1 MSQTVPD
8 FSTAIVTILFL
19 LVLGVIAFV
28 VKKKSGPLK
37 RIIKNQNNLEVV
49 NQLPLRDGYLAYILR
64 VGNENFFFVGHKS
77 GRSSLTQVNSINEV
91 EPQFKKNK
99 IEKLDLNKISPPEN
113 KILQKNEE
121 KKPLQH
127 VNISD
132 LLTAHKKGSSNA

>member
-8 FSTAIVTILFL
+8 FSTAIITILFL

-37 RIIKNQNNLEVV
+37 RIIKNQNNLEVI

-77 GRSSLTQVNSINEV
+77 GRCSLTQVNSINEV

-99 IEKLDLNKISPPEN
+99 IEKLDINKISSPEN
-113 KILQKNEE
+113 KIIGKIEE

>member
-19 LVLGVIAFV
+19 LVLGVIALV

-37 RIIKNQNNLEVV
+37 RIIKNQNNLEVI

-77 GRSSLTQVNSINEV
+77 GRSSLTQVNSINDE

-113 KILQKNEE
+113 KILRKNEE

>member
-19 LVLGVIAFV
+19 LVLGIVAFII
-28 VKKKSGPLK
+28 KKKSGPLK
-37 RIIKNQNNLEVV
+37 RIIKNQNNLEVI
-49 NQLPLRDGYLAYILR
+49 NQLPLRDGYLAYILK

-77 GRSSLTQVNSINEV
+77 GRGSLTKINSLKDV
-91 EPQFKKNK
+91 EPQFQKNK
-99 IEKLDLNKISPPEN
+99 IEKLSINNNSSSEKKIIHKTED
-113 KILQKNEE
+113 

-132 LLTAHKKGSSNA
+132 LLTAHKKGNRDA

>member
-8 FSTAIVTILFL
+8 FSTAIITILFL

-37 RIIKNQNNLEVV
+37 RIIKNQNNLEVI

-77 GRSSLTQVNSINEV
+77 GRCSLTQVNSINEV

-99 IEKLDLNKISPPEN
+99 IEKLDINKISSPEN
-113 KILQKNEE
+113 KIRGKTEE

-132 LLTAHKKGSSNA
+132 LLTAHKKGGRDA

>member
-37 RIIKNQNNLEVV
+37 RIIKNQNNLEVI

-91 EPQFKKNK
+91 EPQFRKNK
-99 IEKLDLNKISPPEN
+99 IEKLDINKISSPEN
-113 KILQKNEE
+113 KIIGKTEE

>member
-37 RIIKNQNNLEVV
+37 KIIKNQNNLEVI

-77 GRSSLTQVNSINEV
+77 GRCSLTQVNSINEV

-99 IEKLDLNKISPPEN
+99 IEKLDINKISSPEN
-113 KILQKNEE
+113 KIIGKTEE

>member
-37 RIIKNQNNLEVV
+37 RIIKNQNNLEVI
-49 NQLPLRDGYLAYILR
+49 NQLPLREGYLAYILR
-64 VGNENFFFVGHKS
+64 VENEKFFFVGHKS
-77 GRSSLTQVNSINEV
+77 GRSSLIQVNGVNEI
-91 EPQFKKNK
+91 EPQLKKNK
-99 IEKLDLNKISPPEN
+99 IEKLDINKISPPEN
-113 KILQKNEE
+113 KILRKNEE

>member
-99 IEKLDLNKISPPEN
+99 IEKLDLNKISSPEN
-113 KILQKNEE
+113 KILRKNEE

>member
-8 FSTAIVTILFL
+8 FSTAIITILFL

-37 RIIKNQNNLEVV
+37 RIIKNQNNLEVI

-77 GRSSLTQVNSINEV
+77 GRCSLTQVNSINEV
-91 EPQFKKNK
+91 EPQSKKNK
-99 IEKLDLNKISPPEN
+99 IEKLDINKISSPEN
-113 KILQKNEE
+113 KIIGKTEE

>member
-1 MSQTVPD
+1 M
-8 FSTAIVTILFL
+8 
-19 LVLGVIAFV
+19 
-28 VKKKSGPLK
+28 
-37 RIIKNQNNLEVV
+37 
-49 NQLPLRDGYLAYILR
+49 PLRDGYLAYMLR
-64 VGNENFFFVGHKS
+64 VGNQNFFFVGHKS

-113 KILQKNEE
+113 KILRKNEE

-132 LLTAHKKGSSNA
+132 LLTAHKKGSNNA

>member
-37 RIIKNQNNLEVV
+37 RIIKNQNNLEVI

-77 GRSSLTQVNSINEV
+77 GRCSLTQVNSINEE
-91 EPQFKKNK
+91 EPHFKKNK
-99 IEKLDLNKISPPEN
+99 IEKLDINKISSPEN
-113 KILQKNEE
+113 KIIGKTEE

>member
-99 IEKLDLNKISPPEN
+99 IEKLDINKISPPEN
-113 KILQKNEE
+113 KILRKNEE

-132 LLTAHKKGSSNA
+132 LLTAHKKGTRNA

>member
-113 KILQKNEE
+113 KILRKNEE

>member
-8 FSTAIVTILFL
+8 FSTAIITILFL

-37 RIIKNQNNLEVV
+37 RIIKNQNNLEVI

-77 GRSSLTQVNSINEV
+77 GRCSLTQVNSINEV

-99 IEKLDLNKISPPEN
+99 IEKLDINKISSPEN
-113 KILQKNEE
+113 KIIGKTEE

>member
-8 FSTAIVTILFL
+8 FSTAIITILFL

-37 RIIKNQNNLEVV
+37 RIIKNQNNLEVI

-77 GRSSLTQVNSINEV
+77 GRCSLTHVNSINEE
-91 EPQFKKNK
+91 EPHFKKNK
-99 IEKLDLNKISPPEN
+99 IEKLDINKISSPEN
-113 KILQKNEE
+113 KIIGKTEQ

>member
-37 RIIKNQNNLEVV
+37 RIIKNQNNLEVI

-77 GRSSLTQVNSINEV
+77 GRCSLTQVDSINEV

-99 IEKLDLNKISPPEN
+99 IEKLDINKISSPEN
-113 KILQKNEE
+113 KIIGKTEE

>member
-19 LVLGVIAFV
+19 LVLGVIALV

-64 VGNENFFFVGHKS
+64 VRNENFFFVGHKS

-99 IEKLDLNKISPPEN
+99 IEKLDLHKINPPEN
-113 KILQKNEE
+113 RILRKNEE

>member
-19 LVLGVIAFV
+19 LVLGVISFV

-37 RIIKNQNNLEVV
+37 KIIKHQNNLEVI
-49 NQLPLRDGYLAYILR
+49 NQLPLRDGYLAYIFR
-64 VGNENFFFVGHKS
+64 VGNEKFFFVGHKS

-99 IEKLDLNKISPPEN
+99 IEKLDINKISPPEN
-113 KILQKNEE
+113 KILRKNEE

-132 LLTAHKKGSSNA
+132 LLTAHKKGNSNA

>member
-37 RIIKNQNNLEVV
+37 RIIKNQNNLEVI

-64 VGNENFFFVGHKS
+64 VENEKFFFVGHKS
-77 GRSSLTQVNSINEV
+77 GRSSLTQVNSVNEV
-91 EPQFKKNK
+91 EPQLKKNK
-99 IEKLDLNKISPPEN
+99 IEKLDINKISPPEN
-113 KILQKNEE
+113 KILRKNEE

-132 LLTAHKKGSSNA
+132 LLTAHKKGSNNA

>member
-37 RIIKNQNNLEVV
+37 RIIKNQNNLEVI
-49 NQLPLRDGYLAYILR
+49 NQLPLREGYLAYILR
-64 VGNENFFFVGHKS
+64 VENEKFFFVGHKS
-77 GRSSLTQVNSINEV
+77 GRSSLTQVNNIKEV

-99 IEKLDLNKISPPEN
+99 IEKLDINKISPPEN
-113 KILQKNEE
+113 KILRKDEE

>member
-19 LVLGVIAFV
+19 LVLGIVAFII
-28 VKKKSGPLK
+28 KKKSGPLK
-37 RIIKNQNNLEVV
+37 RIIKNQNNLEVI
-49 NQLPLRDGYLAYILR
+49 NQLPLRDGYLAYILK

-77 GRSSLTQVNSINEV
+77 GRGSLTQINILKDV
-91 EPQFKKNK
+91 EPQFQKNK
-99 IEKLDLNKISPPEN
+99 IEKLSINNNSSSEKKIIHKTED
-113 KILQKNEE
+113 

-132 LLTAHKKGSSNA
+132 LLTAHKKGNRDA